1 MSLLS
6 DADVLVTGG
15 ADGIG
20 STLVDQ
26 LLEAGVSHVTV
37 LDDLVRGRQ
46 ENLADA
52 LATGRVTLVGG
63 DASDR
68 DVVND
73 VTRGK
78 DLVFHQVR
86 EDGTCNVVQAAAE
99 HHVDKLVAASSTPV
113 YGLAEQLRS
122 FRAGSGLDYVMLH
135 YFNAYGPRMR
145 PHGLYGEM
153 LVRWME
159 RIAVGLPPRVFGD
172 GGQTIDLA
180 FTTDIAR
187 ANVLA
192 AKSAV
197 TEGIYH
203 VASGHE
209 TSLRQVA
216 ETLLRVMGADL
227 AVELGAEPAA
237 TGVARPRADTSAAA
251 CDLGFVAQVGLE
263 DGLRRLVEWWQP
275 RLVGAVRPAGG

>member
-1 MSLLS
+1 
-6 DADVLVTGG
+6 
-15 ADGIG
+15 
-20 STLVDQ
+20 
-26 LLEAGVSHVTV
+26 
-37 LDDLVRGRQ
+37 
-46 ENLADA
+46 
-52 LATGRVTLVGG
+52 
-63 DASDR
+63 
-68 DVVND
+68 VVHD

-99 HHVDKLVAASSTPV
+99 HRVDKLVAASSASV

-135 YFNAYGPRMR
+135 YFNAYGPRMGT
-145 PHGLYGEM
+145 HGLYGEM

-159 RIAVGLPPRVFGD
+159 RIEDGLPPQVFGD

-197 TEGIYH
+197 TEGVYH
-203 VASGHE
+203 VASGHQ
-209 TSLRQVA
+209 TSLLQVA

-227 AVELGAEPAA
+227 AVELGPEPAA
-237 TGVARPRADTSAAA
+237 TGAVRPRADTSAAA

-263 DGLRRLVEWWQP
+263 EGLRRLVEWWQP
-275 RLVGAVRPAGG
+275 HLVGALRSAGG